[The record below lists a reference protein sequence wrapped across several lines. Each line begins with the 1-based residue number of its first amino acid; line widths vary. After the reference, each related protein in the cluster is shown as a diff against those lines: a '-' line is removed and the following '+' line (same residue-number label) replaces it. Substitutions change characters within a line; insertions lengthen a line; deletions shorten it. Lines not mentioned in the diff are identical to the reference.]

1 MVSGIRRLARPCG
14 SPSFQ
19 FSETTDL
26 STVGNTPPAS
36 FRKSKQKFY
45 ERSPG
50 IVMIPDCVFCYRI
63 CWSLIHRQC
72 SLQSQDPVF
81 QGLLPNL
88 SSLESSWYG
97 SCPTLFDQLF
107 LLFFKKK
114 FYLFIFGHAGSLL
127 LCSGFLW
134 LQRVG
139 SSYCRGFS
147 CCRAWALEHAGT
159 RRTWHTGLA
168 APGMWDLPEPGS
180 EPVFPALAA
189 VFLAT
194 GPPGKSR
201 TSCF

>member
-107 LLFFKKK
+107 LLFFKKN
-114 FYLFIFGHAGSLL
+114 FIYLFLAMLGLCCCAQAFSGCSEWGLL
-127 LCSGFLW
+127 IAEAS
-134 LQRVG
+134 
-139 SSYCRGFS
+139 
-147 CCRAWALEHAGT
+147 
-159 RRTWHTGLA
+159 LA
-168 APGMWDLPEPGS
+168 AEHGL
-180 EPVFPALAA
+180 
-189 VFLAT
+189 
-194 GPPGKSR
+194 
-201 TSCF
+201 